1 MKQYPAYPAYKT
13 TGCDWFPEIPS
24 HWGIDRAKWSISSCQ
39 NGVWGAEPDGDDDL
53 VCIRVA
59 DFDRQSLRVSTE
71 KLTMRSIAEKDRCNR
86 LLKNGDLLL
95 EKSGG
100 GEQQLVGAVVE
111 FNQKFPA
118 VSSNFI
124 ARMVASDEM
133 IPRFLVYLHSHL
145 YSGRVNFRSIKQ
157 TTGIQNL
164 DSQAYLDEKITYP
177 PLEEQQVI
185 ARFLDFKTAQID
197 ALIAKQKILLDK
209 LTEKRTAL
217 ISHAV
222 TKGLDPSVPMKDSGV
237 AWLKEIPIDWATK
250 RLRFLT
256 TMSGGMTPSTG
267 NSKYWGGDIPWI
279 TPKDMKGETLSGSID
294 TLTDAALQETGITL
308 HESGRVLIVVRGM
321 ILAHTFPVA
330 INNVPSTVNQDMKAL
345 GTSLDYEYLALLL
358 RGIQPLVLSVVEES
372 AHGTKVLRTDIFKNI
387 FLPLPPPE
395 IQKVIVKQVTS
406 LVTKLKFQKQHIESV
421 IERLQEYRSALI
433 TNAVT
438 GKIDVR
444 GFQVPSASAAK
455 AQIQEEFA

>member
-71 KLTMRSIAEKDRCNR
+71 KLTMRSIAEKDRRNR
-86 LLKNGDLLL
+86 LLKTGDLLL

-111 FNQKFPA
+111 FNQTFPA
-118 VSSNFI
+118 VTSNFI
-124 ARMVASDEM
+124 ARMVASDGM
-133 IPRFLVYLHSHL
+133 NSRFLAYLHSHL

-164 DSQAYLDEKITYP
+164 DSQAYLDESITYP
-177 PLEEQQVI
+177 PLDEQQAI

-197 ALIAKQKILLDK
+197 ALIAKKKVLLDK
-209 LTEKRTAL
+209 LAEMRTAL

-222 TKGLDPSVPMKDSGV
+222 TKGLDPSVAMKDSGV
-237 AWLKEIPIDWATK
+237 VWLGNVPAHWKVIPIK
-250 RLRFLT
+250 F
-256 TMSGGMTPSTG
+256 
-267 NSKYWGGDIPWI
+267 
-279 TPKDMKGETLSGSID
+279 
-294 TLTDAALQETGITL
+294 
-308 HESGRVLIVVRGM
+308 
-321 ILAHTFPVA
+321 
-330 INNVPSTVNQDMKAL
+330 
-345 GTSLDYEYLALLL
+345 SLDMPITDGPHSTPQFYDEGIPFISAEAVKNDRLDFSRKRGYISEDDHAIFSKKYKPKYGDVYMVKSGATTGAVARVETHEEFNIWSPLAVLRPHAEKSITDYLFYVLKSKPFFYSVELSWSYGTQQNIGMGVISNIRMALPPIEEQKAICRYLEPLL
-358 RGIQPLVLSVVEES
+358 QKIEDQRGKVDSVV
-372 AHGTKVLRTDIFKNI
+372 
-387 FLPLPPPE
+387 
-395 IQKVIVKQVTS
+395 
-406 LVTKLKFQKQHIESV
+406 
-421 IERLQEYRSALI
+421 ERLQEYRSALI

-444 GFQVPSASAAK
+444 GFAIPQPAEGIAS
-455 AQIQEEFA
+455 